1 MEVSSTNLKGM
12 DVSFPINGDISR
24 AAMQPTQE
32 EPEEEERGK
41 SLNIS
46 SDAVNISP
54 VGKTLAAGVVET
66 YEDAMDL
73 LGHKRH
79 HESPESCHRRAY
91 RAGRLQSGR
100 VAGRPGLGMLP
111 AGASAFSVARMTM
124 FSKDA

>member
-73 LGHKRH
+73 LGMTTKDIMN
-79 HESPESCHRRAY
+79 HRNLAIGAHTGLDAY
-91 RAGRLQSGR
+91 R
-100 VAGRPGLGMLP
+100 VAALLDGL
-111 AGASAFSVARMTM
+111 
-124 FSKDA
+124 D